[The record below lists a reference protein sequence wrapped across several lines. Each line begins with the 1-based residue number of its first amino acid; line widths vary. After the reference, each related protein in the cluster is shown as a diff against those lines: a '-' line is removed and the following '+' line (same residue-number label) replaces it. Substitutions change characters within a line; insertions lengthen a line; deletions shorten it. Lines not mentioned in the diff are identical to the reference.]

1 MKSLEITIGKPEGK
15 PVTITIRG
23 MHKDYS
29 EVQLYYPKDEE
40 GRPLIAP
47 KKQWYVYYSYRNPF
61 TGFMQRIKDYCGLNS
76 YKTAAERL
84 EAGKAW
90 IKAYELLLDNGF
102 NPFDAKGIEDKDMP
116 KDIAESVYTVRSG
129 LKYAYDN
136 NLGSWKPS
144 TAEGFATRMNVF
156 LEYAKLNRFDHI
168 DIRELK
174 DTHIIGFLNW
184 LINPKGRNVGRT
196 SQDNYKRAISGLL
209 GKLKKDRIISAN
221 PASGIETKKDRPQ
234 KNKPFTP
241 EEVKKLSEYMLQHD
255 RKLYEFVMLII
266 YTFLRESEIIR
277 LRVKDIHVEQGFLYA
292 DTKGDSQAIKKMID
306 PICRMF
312 AKKNLAAFP
321 EEAHIFTNTGEI
333 EIWDAKEKSK
343 VDHFG
348 NRFKKV
354 KRALGFGK
362 DYGLYSFRHSAAL
375 DLYFSHVRQG
385 FNDHES
391 VLKVMPIIGHQD
403 PETTRNYLRDI
414 GGMIPKDYTDLYT
427 LEF

>member
-1 MKSLEITIGKPEGK
+1 
-15 PVTITIRG
+15 

-102 NPFDAKGIEDKDMP
+102 NPFDAKGIEEKDMP
-116 KDIAESVYTVRSG
+116 GEIAKTVYTVKSG
-129 LKYAYDN
+129 LQYAYDN
-136 NLGSWKPS
+136 KLGSWKSS
-144 TAEGFATRMNVF
+144 TADDYLFRMGVF
-156 LEYAKLNRFDHI
+156 MEYAQMNKFDHM
-168 DIRELK
+168 DIRELR
-174 DTHIIGFLNW
+174 DVHIIGFLNW
-184 LINPKGRNVGRT
+184 LINPKGRNVGNT

-209 GKLKKDRIISAN
+209 GKLKKDKIISAN
-221 PASGIETKKDRPQ
+221 PAAGIETKKDRPK

-241 EEVKKLSEYMLQHD
+241 EEVRKLRDYMLQHD
-255 RKLYEFVMLII
+255 KKLYEFVMLII

-277 LRVKDIHVEQGFLYA
+277 LRVKDIHLEQGFLYA
-292 DTKGDSQAIKKMID
+292 DTKGDTQAIKKMID

-312 AKKNLAAFP
+312 ANKNLAAFP

-333 EIWDAKEKSK
+333 EIWEAKEKSK

-354 KRALGFGK
+354 KRVLGFGK

-375 DLYFSHVRQG
+375 DLYFSYVRKG